1 MTPTNKTVEAVVLDA
16 SVAVAVAAKE
26 SDKEPA
32 VREALRFYSERNC
45 LFFAPSVIVS
55 ESLYVLCKKVE
66 RSKLTAEE
74 HVSAIDE
81 LLVFLLPVLTSSR
94 GEVSLL
100 KRADEIRGTYS
111 CRRSADGL
119 YIALAEQLSPI
130 YETVLLTFDEDM
142 PKQAARH
149 APTVTVRLL
158 PVSP

>member
-1 MTPTNKTVEAVVLDA
+1 
-16 SVAVAVAAKE
+16 
-26 SDKEPA
+26 
-32 VREALRFYSERNC
+32 